1 MHSPRSALEH
11 RRTHSSGRR
20 QEGKKV
26 GKRHPDFVSGSE
38 FGLQGYRVQGLRVQ
52 SLGFKACRTKSSEV
66 WDAAPK
72 AATHI
77 VPCRQ
82 GSTAQVISASILDG
96 IIYMHI
102 YIHTYIL

>member
-1 MHSPRSALEH
+1 MESVIRISFRVQSL
-11 RRTHSSGRR
+11 
-20 QEGKKV
+20 
-26 GKRHPDFVSGSE
+26 GSRVIG
-38 FGLQGYRVQGLRVQ
+38 FRVQGLRVQ